1 MGCMYQLSST
11 PGYQNQ
17 GLMFR
22 ADWLE
27 ELGMGAPVTIE
38 ENYDYMK
45 ATKETYGCTNACYM
59 NDQFEEVVLI
69 KSQNAVVYICGGSVV
84 SEAGVL
90 VHSIV
95 NTDPVALHRSMDTRS
110 MGSMYCWRMPALPE
124 IFCTRIWREK

>member
-1 MGCMYQLSST
+1 MYQLSST

-27 ELGMGAPVTIE
+27 ELGMDAPVTIE

-59 NDQFEEVVLI
+59 NDQFELKVKTPSFI
-69 KSQNAVVYICGGSVV
+69 SAVVVWFQRR
-84 SEAGVL
+84 EFW
-90 VHSIV
+90 SIQ
-95 NTDPVALHRSMDTRS
+95 L
-110 MGSMYCWRMPALPE
+110 
-124 IFCTRIWREK
+124 